1 MKLNQDTNERN
12 YSAAMIQALT
22 PSLSQEKE
30 KLPIMYKDK
39 TSEGQQGL
47 NEVHFQTNRG
57 GKDLIPMLD
66 DASSDWRADIASILG
81 KMDLSNP
88 MVALPIAAFGLT
100 DDARTKSFVPELP
113 STIFTALNEGDM
125 ERVLS
130 VIINQGDLFA
140 SWAKGINAITEEESN
155 ALHQIITLASK
166 AVFEGDDESAELFS
180 LAIPSLMK
188 ILEPLASAVSRLV
201 NTDVIGIPWVNSRY
215 DITELFN
222 NESALQIS
230 GDIFTSIDNWV
241 RQDLKKVGST
251 INSITDWL
259 LPDALKDVETSQ
271 TDAISQVN
279 AEKNLQTALTKIKE
293 AEDELGIT
301 TSTDQLMSGTDLT
314 AEQLPAYEKLLS
326 AKQQALD
333 AASLL
338 AARRANEAQTDIQKH
353 SGTLERASIVSTL
366 QYSLSDSEVYDQAQL
381 REFVNFKLDESANNF
396 KGDAARI
403 RLIRNFLQ
411 LYPEGILKVPN
422 VEASSICSVAFMTF
436 MSLFETGG
444 KWVNDILKPQK
455 GIWQIA
461 DIQIKQ
467 LRNDKYLDTA
477 EIIYDNSSAGWDSA
491 LRLVCAQ
498 MEFTQK
504 MIRDKAIPPAV
515 LNWLEENEV
524 HSDSLIAILVRSRW
538 IYLMGWTQIATKQE
552 TEKLLRQQFLIIKNN
567 VIAGTLLKPSKVI

>member
-215 DITELFN
+215 DINELFN